1 MIRWNGFGRSI
12 AFAAAAGAGLLVTQP
27 LWAAIVGPPAALRL
41 YLVGA
46 AVLYVAGLAA
56 RPGAA
61 LAAAALGTGLGVGV
75 LALPLGVPGT
85 AVAAAAIVA
94 GIRSG
99 LLYRA
104 RPLRAWAAEAG
115 LGVGGLGLAQLLSGG
130 SLVSISLAVWGYFL
144 VQSVFFLIGGVT
156 ARRPE
161 GPIDPFDRARAQ
173 LLALLR

>member
-1 MIRWNGFGRSI
+1 
-12 AFAAAAGAGLLVTQP
+12 
-27 LWAAIVGPPAALRL
+27 
-41 YLVGA
+41 
-46 AVLYVAGLAA
+46 
-56 RPGAA
+56 
-61 LAAAALGTGLGVGV
+61 VGV